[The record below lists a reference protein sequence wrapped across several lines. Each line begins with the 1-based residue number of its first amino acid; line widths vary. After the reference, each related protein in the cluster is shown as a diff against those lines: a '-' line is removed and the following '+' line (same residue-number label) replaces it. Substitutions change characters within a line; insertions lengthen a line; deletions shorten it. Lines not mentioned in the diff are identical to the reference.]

1 METAHNDHIFPG
13 QTDHIKQIVNA
24 TIFVFISNPDY
35 HLINNFILTAL
46 R

>member
-1 METAHNDHIFPG
+1 METAHNDHISLG
-13 QTDHIKQIVNA
+13 QTDHYKQIIIR

-35 HLINNFILTAL
+35 HLINNFMLTAL